1 MWLESLMLSSV
12 EMLPYMSF
20 GSHLLSLSDGGIWLP
35 QQQQTSSPSLL
46 QRYAQHQYSF
56 HALGMP

>member
-20 GSHLLSLSDGGIWLP
+20 GSHLLSLSDGGIWSIQFCP
-35 QQQQTSSPSLL
+35 SSNKHP
-46 QRYAQHQYSF
+46 HPHYSSAMRSINIHF
-56 HALGMP
+56 ML